1 MTAKISTSYYFWG
14 NIVYVY
20 LFLTK
25 VFLFNIEKNE
35 YIYNLHIIRLK
46 LQRNKEKMQMKIMEE
61 KRGQRGGGGSKKIR
75 KWGNCNL

>member
-1 MTAKISTSYYFWG
+1 
-14 NIVYVY
+14 VY

-75 KWGNCNL
+75 K